1 MTGYVLKCES
11 KELAYIMELNAYIGR
26 AGTGKSTTIIE
37 EIKQKMRDNPLGDPI
52 VLIAPTQN
60 TFQLEQAFVNDA
72 TLNGSLRTEV
82 LHFERLSYRVFQEVG
97 GLMEQPLSKSGTE
110 MMIYDIIQQHQTELK
125 LYRSQVKYYGFSE
138 KLYEQIQD
146 FKKYA
151 VSPEQLETYIAENEL
166 QTRTKHKLQDIALVY
181 KHLEDRINGEYV
193 STEDSLQRFISMMD
207 QSEWLKHAEIYID
220 GFHNFSTL
228 EYQIIQHLVQCAK
241 KVTIVLT
248 TDGDKDLFSLFR
260 KPSESLSHIES
271 IAHELK
277 LELNIRRFDKA
288 QRFENTDLK
297 QLEHNF
303 NALQFEP
310 VASQGDIKV
319 LEASGMREEINEVAR
334 RILRENRELGRRFQ
348 DIAILYRDEAY
359 AYLMESILP
368 QYDIPY
374 NIDVKASMTHHP
386 VMEAIR
392 SLIEVIQTGWNF
404 DPLMRL
410 FKTNVLSKKFKD
422 SNYLIDIL
430 ENFVLERGIYGKRWL
445 DHKYFEIE
453 QFRKMGLKR
462 QPLTDEERET
472 FERVVQLKTDVID
485 KIMLFESHMND
496 ATTAIEFATAFYE
509 AMESFELPSQ
519 LMTERDT
526 LDVNGQHR
534 EAEEIDQIWN
544 GFIQTLDDVAT
555 VFGEQTMSKGR
566 FLELFDIGLEQLEFV
581 MIPQTLDQVSI
592 GTMDLAKVDNKQHV
606 YLVGMNDGVL
616 PQTVTASSLIT
627 DEEKKYFET
636 HASIELSPTADILQ
650 MDEAFVCYIAMTR
663 SRANITFSYALMGTS
678 GDVKEPSPFLNQIQS
693 LFTNLEVQNIQ
704 HLHQAEPLQLMEH
717 PHQTKI
723 ALFESLKAWLDDE
736 IVADTWLDT
745 YQVMRDD
752 KRLNKGLNYL
762 LSALTYDNQTVQ
774 LSETLAKDL
783 YGSTINASVSR
794 FEGYQ
799 ACPFKHFASH
809 GLRLN
814 ERTKY
819 KLENFDLGDI
829 FHRVL
834 KFISEKVNGDFKN
847 LNPKQI
853 HKLTTEALSEI
864 LPEVQFNLLDSTAY
878 YRYLSQ
884 RIGAIVETTLTALKY
899 QGTHSK
905 FTPQR
910 FEASFRRKPRN
921 QKELLAAP
929 LQTTQGVPI
938 NIRGQIDRIDTY
950 QHGDESFVN
959 IIDYKSSR
967 HSGTLDLT
975 KVYYGMQMQ
984 MMTYMDI
991 VLQNKARLGLTDM
1004 TKPGGLLYFHVHE
1017 PRIKLA
1023 WNQLTEENRDSEFIQ
1038 SFKLSGLLNSDA
1050 TVLDAFDTRLEPS
1063 YNSDIVP
1070 LGLKKDGEIK
1080 SNSKVA
1086 DEETIYKLIQHNKQN
1101 FIETASNIMDGHT
1114 EVAPMKYNQ
1123 TLPCDF
1129 CNYKSVCHVDGMVD
1143 SKRYRTVDETIDP
1156 LKAIQDVT
1164 LESEDEA

>member
-1 MTGYVLKCES
+1 
-11 KELAYIMELNAYIGR
+11 MELNAYIGR
-26 AGTGKSTTIIE
+26 AGTGKSKAIIE
-37 EIKQKMRDNPLGDPI
+37 EIKEKMKQDPLGDPI

-60 TFQLEQAFVNDA
+60 TFQLEQAFVNDK

-97 GLMEQPLSKSGTE
+97 GLMEQQLSKAGTE
-110 MMIYDIIQQHQTELK
+110 MMIYDIIQQHQSELR
-125 LYRSQVKYYGFSE
+125 LYQSQVKYYGFSE

-151 VSPEQLETYIAENEL
+151 VSPQQLETYIAENNL

-193 STEDSLQRFISMMD
+193 STEDSLQRFIEMMD
-207 QSEWLKHAEIYID
+207 QSEWLKRAEIYID

-228 EYQIIQHLVQCAK
+228 EYQIIQSLVKYAK

-248 TDGDKDLFSLFR
+248 TDGDRDLFSLFR
-260 KPSESLSHIES
+260 KPSESLTHIEE
-271 IAHELK
+271 IANN
-277 LELNIRRFDKA
+277 LNIQLHSRQFLDV
-288 QRFENTDLK
+288 QRFIHNDLK
-297 QLEHNF
+297 HLEQNF

-310 VASQGDIKV
+310 IPTEGNVEI

-334 RILRENRELGRRFQ
+334 RILRENREQGRRFQ
-348 DIAILYRDEAY
+348 DIAILYRDESY

-374 NIDVKASMTHHP
+374 NIDVKSSMTHHP
-386 VMEAIR
+386 IMEMIR
-392 SLIEVIQTGWNF
+392 SLIEVIQTGWQF

-410 FKTNVLSKKFKD
+410 FKTNILTKKFKD
-422 SNYLIDIL
+422 SQYLIDIL
-430 ENFVLERGIYGKRWL
+430 ENFVLERGIYGKRWI
-445 DHKYFEIE
+445 DDKYFDIE

-472 FERVVQLKTDVID
+472 FERVIQLKNDVM
-485 KIMLFESHMND
+485 KKVMLFEEKINNAS
-496 ATTAIEFATAFYE
+496 TAIAFATAFYE
-509 AMESFELPSQ
+509 AMEAFDLPSQ
-519 LMTERDT
+519 LMTDRDT
-526 LDVNGQHR
+526 LDVNGEHKK
-534 EAEEIDQIWN
+534 AEEIDQIWN
-544 GFIQTLDDVAT
+544 GLIQTLDDLVT
-555 VFGEQTMSKGR
+555 VFDDQSMSKTR
-566 FLELFDIGLEQLEFV
+566 FLELFDIGLEQLEFI

-606 YLVGMNDGVL
+606 YLVGANDDVL

-627 DEEKKYFET
+627 DEEKKYFQEQS
-636 HASIELSPTADILQ
+636 SIELSPTADILQ

-663 SRANITFSYALMGTS
+663 SRAHVTFSYALMGAS
-678 GDVKEPSPFLNQIQS
+678 GDVKEPSPFLHQIQQ
-693 LFTNLEVQNIQ
+693 LYTNLEVQNIHHQ
-704 HLHQAEPLQLMEH
+704 HQAEPLRLMEH

-736 IVADTWLDT
+736 LVAETWLDT
-745 YQVMRDD
+745 YQVMRNDT
-752 KRLNKGLNYL
+752 RLNDGLTYL

-774 LSETLAKDL
+774 LNLSLSKAL

-864 LPEVQFNLLDSTAY
+864 LPEVQFNLLNSTAY

-899 QGTHSK
+899 QGSHTK

-910 FEASFRRKPRN
+910 FEASFRRKPKD
-921 QKELLAAP
+921 QSELLAAP
-929 LQTTQGVPI
+929 LQTKQGIPI

-950 QHGDESFVN
+950 QQGDESFVN
-959 IIDYKSSR
+959 IIDYKSSKY
-967 HSGTLDLT
+967 SGTLDLT

-991 VLQNKARLGLTDM
+991 VLQNKSRLGLTDL

-1023 WNQLTEENRDSEFIQ
+1023 WNQLSEDKRDTEFIN
-1038 SFKLSGLLNSDA
+1038 SFKLSGLLNSD
-1050 TVLDAFDTRLEPS
+1050 TSVLDAFDTRLEPS

-1070 LGLKKDGEIK
+1070 LGLKKDGGIK

-1086 DEETIYKLIQHNKQN
+1086 DEQTIYKLIKHNKQN

-1129 CNYKSVCHVDGMVD
+1129 CNYKSVCHVDGMID
-1143 SKRYRTVDETIDP
+1143 SKRYRTVDESINP
-1156 LKAIQDVT
+1156 LEAIQDVD
-1164 LESEDEA
+1164 LESEGE

>member
-1 MTGYVLKCES
+1 
-11 KELAYIMELNAYIGR
+11 MELNAYIGR
-26 AGTGKSTTIIE
+26 AGTGKSKAIIE
-37 EIKQKMRDNPLGDPI
+37 EIKEKMKQDPLGDPI

-60 TFQLEQAFVNDA
+60 TFQLEQAFVNDK

-97 GLMEQPLSKSGTE
+97 GLMEQQLSKAGTE
-110 MMIYDIIQQHQTELK
+110 MMIYDIIQQHQSELR
-125 LYRSQVKYYGFSE
+125 LYQSQVKYYGFSE

-151 VSPEQLETYIAENEL
+151 VSPQQLETYIAENNL

-193 STEDSLQRFISMMD
+193 STEDSLQRFIEMMD
-207 QSEWLKHAEIYID
+207 QSEWLKRAEIYID

-228 EYQIIQHLVQCAK
+228 EYQIIQSLVKYAK

-248 TDGDKDLFSLFR
+248 TDGDRDLFSLFR
-260 KPSESLSHIES
+260 KPSESLTHIEE
-271 IAHELK
+271 IANN
-277 LELNIRRFDKA
+277 LNIQLHSRQFLDV
-288 QRFENTDLK
+288 QRFIHNDLK
-297 QLEHNF
+297 HLEQNF

-310 VASQGDIKV
+310 IPTEGNVEI

-334 RILRENRELGRRFQ
+334 RILRENREQGRRFQ
-348 DIAILYRDEAY
+348 DIAILYRDESY

-374 NIDVKASMTHHP
+374 NIDVKSSMTHHP
-386 VMEAIR
+386 IMEMIR
-392 SLIEVIQTGWNF
+392 SLIEVIQTGWQF

-410 FKTNVLSKKFKD
+410 FKTNILTKKFKD
-422 SNYLIDIL
+422 SQYLIDIL
-430 ENFVLERGIYGKRWL
+430 ENFVLERGIYGKRWI
-445 DHKYFEIE
+445 DDKYFDIE

-472 FERVVQLKTDVID
+472 FERVIQLKNDVM
-485 KIMLFESHMND
+485 KKVMLFEEKINNAS
-496 ATTAIEFATAFYE
+496 TAIAFATAFYE
-509 AMESFELPSQ
+509 AMEAFDLPSQ
-519 LMTERDT
+519 LMTDRDT
-526 LDVNGQHR
+526 LDVNGEHKK
-534 EAEEIDQIWN
+534 AEEIDQIWN
-544 GFIQTLDDVAT
+544 GLIQTLDDLVTA
-555 VFGEQTMSKGR
+555 FDDQSMSKTR
-566 FLELFDIGLEQLEFV
+566 FLELFDIGLEQLEFI

-606 YLVGMNDGVL
+606 YLVGANDGVL

-627 DEEKKYFET
+627 DEEKKYFQEQS
-636 HASIELSPTADILQ
+636 SIELSPTADILQ

-663 SRANITFSYALMGTS
+663 SRAHVTFSYALMGAS
-678 GDVKEPSPFLNQIQS
+678 GDVKEPSPFLHQIQQ
-693 LFTNLEVQNIQ
+693 LYTNLEVQNIHHQ
-704 HLHQAEPLQLMEH
+704 HQAEPLRLMEH

-736 IVADTWLDT
+736 LVAETWLDT
-745 YQVMRDD
+745 YQVMRNDT
-752 KRLNKGLNYL
+752 RLNDGLTYL

-774 LSETLAKDL
+774 LNLSLSKAL

-864 LPEVQFNLLDSTAY
+864 LPEVQFNLLNSTAY

-899 QGTHSK
+899 QGSHTK

-910 FEASFRRKPRN
+910 FEASFRRKPKD
-921 QKELLAAP
+921 QSELLAAP
-929 LQTTQGVPI
+929 LQTKQGIPI

-950 QHGDESFVN
+950 QQGDESFVN
-959 IIDYKSSR
+959 IIDYKSSKY
-967 HSGTLDLT
+967 SGTLDLT

-991 VLQNKARLGLTDM
+991 VLQNKSRLGLTDM

-1023 WNQLTEENRDSEFIQ
+1023 WNQLSEDKRDTEFIN
-1038 SFKLSGLLNSDA
+1038 SFKLSGLLNSD
-1050 TVLDAFDTRLEPS
+1050 TSVLDAFDTRLEPS

-1070 LGLKKDGEIK
+1070 LGLKKDGGIK

-1086 DEETIYKLIQHNKQN
+1086 DEQTIYKLIKHNKQN

-1129 CNYKSVCHVDGMVD
+1129 CNYKSVCHVDGMID
-1143 SKRYRTVDETIDP
+1143 SKRYRTVDESINP
-1156 LKAIQDVT
+1156 LEAIQDVD
-1164 LESEDEA
+1164 LESEGE

>member
-1 MTGYVLKCES
+1 
-11 KELAYIMELNAYIGR
+11 MELNAYIGR
-26 AGTGKSTTIIE
+26 AGTGKSKAIIE
-37 EIKQKMRDNPLGDPI
+37 EIKEKMKQDPLGDPI

-60 TFQLEQAFVNDA
+60 TFQLEQAFVNDK

-97 GLMEQPLSKSGTE
+97 GLMEQQLSKAGTE
-110 MMIYDIIQQHQTELK
+110 MMIYDIIQQHQSELR
-125 LYRSQVKYYGFSE
+125 LYQSQVKYYGFSE

-151 VSPEQLETYIAENEL
+151 VSPQQLETYIAENNL

-193 STEDSLQRFISMMD
+193 STEDSLQRFIEMMD
-207 QSEWLKHAEIYID
+207 QSEWLKRAEIYID

-228 EYQIIQHLVQCAK
+228 EYQIIQSLVKYAK

-248 TDGDKDLFSLFR
+248 TDGDRDLFSLFR
-260 KPSESLSHIES
+260 KPSESLTHIEE
-271 IAHELK
+271 IANN
-277 LELNIRRFDKA
+277 LNIQLHSRQFLDV
-288 QRFENTDLK
+288 QRFIHNDLK
-297 QLEHNF
+297 HLEQNF

-310 VASQGDIKV
+310 IPTEGNVEI

-334 RILRENRELGRRFQ
+334 RILRENREQGRRFQ
-348 DIAILYRDEAY
+348 DIAILYRDESY

-374 NIDVKASMTHHP
+374 NIDVKSSMTHHP
-386 VMEAIR
+386 IMEMIR
-392 SLIEVIQTGWNF
+392 SLIEVIQTGWQF

-410 FKTNVLSKKFKD
+410 FKTNILTKKFKD
-422 SNYLIDIL
+422 SQYLIDIL
-430 ENFVLERGIYGKRWL
+430 ENFVLERGIYGKRWI
-445 DHKYFEIE
+445 DDKYFDIE

-472 FERVVQLKTDVID
+472 FERVIQLKNDVM
-485 KIMLFESHMND
+485 KKVMLFEEKINNAS
-496 ATTAIEFATAFYE
+496 TAIAFATAFYE
-509 AMESFELPSQ
+509 AMEAFDLPSQ
-519 LMTERDT
+519 LMTDRDT
-526 LDVNGQHR
+526 LDVNGEHKK
-534 EAEEIDQIWN
+534 AEEIDQIWN
-544 GFIQTLDDVAT
+544 GLIQILDDLVT
-555 VFGEQTMSKGR
+555 VFDDQSMSKTR
-566 FLELFDIGLEQLEFV
+566 FLELFDIGLEQLEFI

-606 YLVGMNDGVL
+606 YLVGANDGVL

-627 DEEKKYFET
+627 DEEKKYFQEQS
-636 HASIELSPTADILQ
+636 SIELSPTADILQ

-663 SRANITFSYALMGTS
+663 SRAHVTFSYALMGAS
-678 GDVKEPSPFLNQIQS
+678 GDVKEPSPFLHQIQQ
-693 LFTNLEVQNIQ
+693 LYTNLEVQNIHHQ
-704 HLHQAEPLQLMEH
+704 HQAEPLRLMEH

-736 IVADTWLDT
+736 LVAETWLDT

-752 KRLNKGLNYL
+752 TRLNDGLTYL

-774 LSETLAKDL
+774 LNPSLSKAL

-864 LPEVQFNLLDSTAY
+864 LPEVQFDLLNSTAY

-899 QGTHSK
+899 QGSHTK

-910 FEASFRRKPRN
+910 FEASFRRKPKD
-921 QKELLAAP
+921 QSELLATP
-929 LQTTQGVPI
+929 LQTKQGIPI

-950 QHGDESFVN
+950 QQGDESFVN
-959 IIDYKSSR
+959 IIDYKSSKY
-967 HSGTLDLT
+967 SGTLDLT
-975 KVYYGMQMQ
+975 KVYYGLQMQ

-991 VLQNKARLGLTDM
+991 VLQNKSRLGLTDM

-1023 WNQLTEENRDSEFIQ
+1023 WNQLSEDKRDTEFIN
-1038 SFKLSGLLNSDA
+1038 SFKLSGLLNSA
-1050 TVLDAFDTRLEPS
+1050 TSVLDAFDTRLEPS

-1070 LGLKKDGEIK
+1070 LGLKKDGGIK

-1086 DEETIYKLIQHNKQN
+1086 DEQTIYKLIKHNKQN

-1129 CNYKSVCHVDGMVD
+1129 CNYKSVCHVDGMID
-1143 SKRYRTVDETIDP
+1143 SKRYRTVDESINP
-1156 LKAIQDVT
+1156 LEAIQDVD
-1164 LESEDEA
+1164 LESEGE

>member
-1 MTGYVLKCES
+1 
-11 KELAYIMELNAYIGR
+11 MELNAYIGR
-26 AGTGKSTTIIE
+26 AGTGKSKAIIE
-37 EIKQKMRDNPLGDPI
+37 EIKEKMKQDPLGDPI

-60 TFQLEQAFVNDA
+60 TFQLEQAFVNDK

-97 GLMEQPLSKSGTE
+97 GLMEQQLSKAGTE
-110 MMIYDIIQQHQTELK
+110 MMIYDIIQQHQSELR
-125 LYRSQVKYYGFSE
+125 LYQSQVKYYGFSE

-151 VSPEQLETYIAENEL
+151 VSPQQLETYIAENNL

-193 STEDSLQRFISMMD
+193 STEDSLQRFIEMMD
-207 QSEWLKHAEIYID
+207 QSEWLKRAEIYID

-228 EYQIIQHLVQCAK
+228 EYQIIQSLVKYAK

-248 TDGDKDLFSLFR
+248 TDGDRDLFSLFR
-260 KPSESLSHIES
+260 KPSESLTHIEE
-271 IAHELK
+271 IANN
-277 LELNIRRFDKA
+277 LNIQLHSRQFLDV
-288 QRFENTDLK
+288 QRFIHNDLK
-297 QLEHNF
+297 HLEQNF

-310 VASQGDIKV
+310 IPTEGNVEI

-334 RILRENRELGRRFQ
+334 RILRENREQGRRFQ
-348 DIAILYRDEAY
+348 DIAILYRDESY

-374 NIDVKASMTHHP
+374 NIDVKSSMTHHP
-386 VMEAIR
+386 IMEMIR
-392 SLIEVIQTGWNF
+392 SLIEVIQTGWQF

-410 FKTNVLSKKFKD
+410 FKTNILTKKFKD
-422 SNYLIDIL
+422 SQYLIDIL
-430 ENFVLERGIYGKRWL
+430 ENFVLERGIYGKRWI
-445 DHKYFEIE
+445 DDKYFDIE

-472 FERVVQLKTDVID
+472 FERVIQLKNDVM
-485 KIMLFESHMND
+485 KKVMLFEEKINNAS
-496 ATTAIEFATAFYE
+496 TAIAFATAFYE
-509 AMESFELPSQ
+509 AMEAFDLPSQ
-519 LMTERDT
+519 LMTDRDT
-526 LDVNGQHR
+526 LDVNGEHKK
-534 EAEEIDQIWN
+534 AEEIDQIWN
-544 GFIQTLDDVAT
+544 GLIQTLDDLVT
-555 VFGEQTMSKGR
+555 VFDDQSMSKTR
-566 FLELFDIGLEQLEFV
+566 FLELFDIGLEQLEFI

-606 YLVGMNDGVL
+606 YLVGANDGVL

-627 DEEKKYFET
+627 DEEKKYFQEQS
-636 HASIELSPTADILQ
+636 SIELSPTADILQ

-663 SRANITFSYALMGTS
+663 SRAHVTFSYALMGAS
-678 GDVKEPSPFLNQIQS
+678 GDVKEPSPFLQQIQQ
-693 LFTNLEVQNIQ
+693 LYTNLEVQNIHHQ
-704 HLHQAEPLQLMEH
+704 HQAEPLRLMEH

-736 IVADTWLDT
+736 LVAETWLDT

-752 KRLNKGLNYL
+752 TRLNDGLTYL

-774 LSETLAKDL
+774 LNPSLSKAL

-864 LPEVQFNLLDSTAY
+864 LPEVQFNLLNSTAY

-899 QGTHSK
+899 QGSHTK

-910 FEASFRRKPRN
+910 FEASFRRKPKD
-921 QKELLAAP
+921 QSELLAAP
-929 LQTTQGVPI
+929 LQTKQGIPI

-950 QHGDESFVN
+950 QQGDESFVN
-959 IIDYKSSR
+959 IIDYKSSKY
-967 HSGTLDLT
+967 SGTLDLT
-975 KVYYGMQMQ
+975 KVYYGLQMQ

-991 VLQNKARLGLTDM
+991 VLQNKSRLGLTDM

-1023 WNQLTEENRDSEFIQ
+1023 WNQLSEDKRDTEFIN
-1038 SFKLSGLLNSDA
+1038 SFKLSGLLNSD
-1050 TVLDAFDTRLEPS
+1050 TSVLDAFDTRLEPS

-1070 LGLKKDGEIK
+1070 LGLKKDGGIK

-1086 DEETIYKLIQHNKQN
+1086 DEQTIYKLIKHNKQN

-1129 CNYKSVCHVDGMVD
+1129 CNYKSVCHVDGMID
-1143 SKRYRTVDETIDP
+1143 SKRYRTVDESINP
-1156 LKAIQDVT
+1156 LEAIQDVD
-1164 LESEDEA
+1164 LESEGE

>member
-1 MTGYVLKCES
+1 
-11 KELAYIMELNAYIGR
+11 MELNAYIGR
-26 AGTGKSTTIIE
+26 AGTGKSKAIIE
-37 EIKQKMRDNPLGDPI
+37 EIKEKMKQDPLGDPI

-60 TFQLEQAFVNDA
+60 TFQLEQAFVNDK

-97 GLMEQPLSKSGTE
+97 GLMEQQLSKAGTE
-110 MMIYDIIQQHQTELK
+110 MMIYDIIQQHQSELR
-125 LYRSQVKYYGFSE
+125 LYQSQVKYYGFSE

-151 VSPEQLETYIAENEL
+151 VSPQQLETYIAENNL

-193 STEDSLQRFISMMD
+193 STEDSLQRFIEMMD
-207 QSEWLKHAEIYID
+207 QSEWLKRAEIYID

-228 EYQIIQHLVQCAK
+228 EYQIIQSLVKYAK

-248 TDGDKDLFSLFR
+248 TDGDRDLFSLFR
-260 KPSESLSHIES
+260 KPSESLTHIEE
-271 IAHELK
+271 IANN
-277 LELNIRRFDKA
+277 LNIQLHSRQFLDV
-288 QRFENTDLK
+288 QRFIHNDLK
-297 QLEHNF
+297 HLEQNF

-310 VASQGDIKV
+310 IPTEGNVEI

-334 RILRENRELGRRFQ
+334 RILRENREQGRRFQ
-348 DIAILYRDEAY
+348 DIAILYRDESY

-374 NIDVKASMTHHP
+374 NIDVKSSMTHHP
-386 VMEAIR
+386 IMEMIR
-392 SLIEVIQTGWNF
+392 SLIEVIQTGWQF

-410 FKTNVLSKKFKD
+410 FKTNILTKKFKD
-422 SNYLIDIL
+422 SQYLIDIL
-430 ENFVLERGIYGKRWL
+430 ENFVLERGIYGKRWI
-445 DHKYFEIE
+445 DDKYFDIE

-472 FERVVQLKTDVID
+472 FERVILLKNDVM
-485 KIMLFESHMND
+485 KKVMLFEEKINNAS
-496 ATTAIEFATAFYE
+496 TAIAFATAFYE
-509 AMESFELPSQ
+509 AMEAFDLPSQ
-519 LMTERDT
+519 LMTDRDT
-526 LDVNGQHR
+526 LDVNGEHKK
-534 EAEEIDQIWN
+534 AEEIDQIWN
-544 GFIQTLDDVAT
+544 GLIQILDDLVT
-555 VFGEQTMSKGR
+555 VFDDQSMSKTR
-566 FLELFDIGLEQLEFV
+566 FLELFDIGLEQLEFI

-606 YLVGMNDGVL
+606 YLVGANDGVL

-627 DEEKKYFET
+627 DEEKKYFQEQS
-636 HASIELSPTADILQ
+636 SIELSPTADILQ

-663 SRANITFSYALMGTS
+663 SRAHVTFSYALMGAS
-678 GDVKEPSPFLNQIQS
+678 GDVKEPSPFLHQIQQ
-693 LFTNLEVQNIQ
+693 LYTNLEVQNIHHQ
-704 HLHQAEPLQLMEH
+704 HQAEPLRLMEH

-736 IVADTWLDT
+736 LVAETWLDT

-752 KRLNKGLNYL
+752 TRLNDGLTYL

-774 LSETLAKDL
+774 LNPSLSKAL

-864 LPEVQFNLLDSTAY
+864 LPEVQFNLLNSTAY

-899 QGTHSK
+899 QGSHTK

-910 FEASFRRKPRN
+910 FEASFRRKPKD
-921 QKELLAAP
+921 QSELLAAP
-929 LQTTQGVPI
+929 LQTKQGIPI

-950 QHGDESFVN
+950 QQGDESFVN
-959 IIDYKSSR
+959 IIDYKSSKY
-967 HSGTLDLT
+967 SGTLDLT
-975 KVYYGMQMQ
+975 KVYYGLQMQ

-991 VLQNKARLGLTDM
+991 VLQNKSRLGLTDM

-1023 WNQLTEENRDSEFIQ
+1023 WNQLSEDKRDTEFIN
-1038 SFKLSGLLNSDA
+1038 SFKLSGLLNSA
-1050 TVLDAFDTRLEPS
+1050 TSVLDAFDTRLEPS

-1070 LGLKKDGEIK
+1070 LGLKKDGGIK

-1086 DEETIYKLIQHNKQN
+1086 DEQTIYKLIKHNKQN

-1129 CNYKSVCHVDGMVD
+1129 CNYKSVCHVDGMID
-1143 SKRYRTVDETIDP
+1143 SKRYRTVDESINP
-1156 LKAIQDVT
+1156 LEAIQDVD
-1164 LESEDEA
+1164 LESEGE

>member
-1 MTGYVLKCES
+1 
-11 KELAYIMELNAYIGR
+11 MELNAYIGR
-26 AGTGKSTTIIE
+26 AGTGKSKAIIE
-37 EIKQKMRDNPLGDPI
+37 EIKEKMKQDPLGDPI

-60 TFQLEQAFVNDA
+60 TFQLEQAFVNDKI
-72 TLNGSLRTEV
+72 LNGSLRTEV

-97 GLMEQPLSKSGTE
+97 GLMEQQLSKAGTE
-110 MMIYDIIQQHQTELK
+110 MMIYDIIQQHQSELR
-125 LYRSQVKYYGFSE
+125 LYQSQVKYYGFSE

-151 VSPEQLETYIAENEL
+151 VSPQQLETYIAENNL

-193 STEDSLQRFISMMD
+193 STEDSLQRFIEMMD
-207 QSEWLKHAEIYID
+207 QSEWLKRAEIYID

-228 EYQIIQHLVQCAK
+228 EYQIIQSLVKYAK

-248 TDGDKDLFSLFR
+248 TDGDRDLFSLFR
-260 KPSESLSHIES
+260 KPSESLTHIEE
-271 IAHELK
+271 IANN
-277 LELNIRRFDKA
+277 LNIQLHSRQFLDV
-288 QRFENTDLK
+288 QRFIHNDLK
-297 QLEHNF
+297 HLEQNF

-310 VASQGDIKV
+310 IPTEGNVEI

-334 RILRENRELGRRFQ
+334 RILRENREQGRRFQ
-348 DIAILYRDEAY
+348 DIAILYRDESY

-374 NIDVKASMTHHP
+374 NIDVKSSMTHHP
-386 VMEAIR
+386 IMEMIR
-392 SLIEVIQTGWNF
+392 SLIEVIQTGWQF

-410 FKTNVLSKKFKD
+410 FKTNILTKKFKD
-422 SNYLIDIL
+422 SQYLIDIL
-430 ENFVLERGIYGKRWL
+430 ENFVLERGIYGKRWI
-445 DHKYFEIE
+445 DDKYFDIE

-472 FERVVQLKTDVID
+472 FERVIQLKNDVM
-485 KIMLFESHMND
+485 KKVMLFEEKINNAS
-496 ATTAIEFATAFYE
+496 TAIAFATAFYE
-509 AMESFELPSQ
+509 AMEAFDLPSQ
-519 LMTERDT
+519 LMTDRDT
-526 LDVNGQHR
+526 LDVNGEHKK
-534 EAEEIDQIWN
+534 AEEIDQIWN
-544 GFIQTLDDVAT
+544 GLIQILDDLVT
-555 VFGEQTMSKGR
+555 VFDDQSMSKTR
-566 FLELFDIGLEQLEFV
+566 FLELFDIGLEQLEFI

-606 YLVGMNDGVL
+606 YLVGANDGVL

-627 DEEKKYFET
+627 DEEKKYFQEQS
-636 HASIELSPTADILQ
+636 SIELSPTADILQ

-663 SRANITFSYALMGTS
+663 SRAHVTFSYALMGAS
-678 GDVKEPSPFLNQIQS
+678 GDVKEPSPFLHQIQQ
-693 LFTNLEVQNIQ
+693 LYTNLEVQNIHHQ
-704 HLHQAEPLQLMEH
+704 HQAEPLRLMEH

-736 IVADTWLDT
+736 LVAETWLDT
-745 YQVMRDD
+745 YQVMRNDT
-752 KRLNKGLNYL
+752 RLNDGLTYL

-774 LSETLAKDL
+774 LNPSLSKAL

-864 LPEVQFNLLDSTAY
+864 LPEVQFNLLNSTAY

-899 QGTHSK
+899 QGSHTK

-910 FEASFRRKPRN
+910 FEASFRRKPKD
-921 QKELLAAP
+921 QSELLATP
-929 LQTTQGVPI
+929 LQTKQGIPI

-950 QHGDESFVN
+950 QQGDESFVN
-959 IIDYKSSR
+959 IIDYKSSKY
-967 HSGTLDLT
+967 SGTLDLT
-975 KVYYGMQMQ
+975 KVYYGLQMQ

-991 VLQNKARLGLTDM
+991 VLQNKSRLGLTDM

-1023 WNQLTEENRDSEFIQ
+1023 WNQLSEDKRDTEFIN
-1038 SFKLSGLLNSDA
+1038 SFKLSGLLNSA
-1050 TVLDAFDTRLEPS
+1050 TSVLDAFDTRLEPS

-1070 LGLKKDGEIK
+1070 LGLKKDGGIK

-1086 DEETIYKLIQHNKQN
+1086 DEQTIYKLIKHNKQN

-1129 CNYKSVCHVDGMVD
+1129 CNYKSVCHVDGMID
-1143 SKRYRTVDETIDP
+1143 SKRYRTVDESINP
-1156 LKAIQDVT
+1156 LEAIQDVD
-1164 LESEDEA
+1164 LESEGE

>member
-1 MTGYVLKCES
+1 
-11 KELAYIMELNAYIGR
+11 MELNAYIGR
-26 AGTGKSTTIIE
+26 AGTGKSKAIIE
-37 EIKQKMRDNPLGDPI
+37 EIKEKMKQDPLGDPI

-60 TFQLEQAFVNDA
+60 TFQLEQAFVNDK

-97 GLMEQPLSKSGTE
+97 GLMEQQLSKAGTE
-110 MMIYDIIQQHQTELK
+110 MMIYDIIQQHQSELR
-125 LYRSQVKYYGFSE
+125 LYQSQVKYYGFSE

-151 VSPEQLETYIAENEL
+151 VSPQQLETYIAENNL

-193 STEDSLQRFISMMD
+193 STEDSLQRFIEMMD
-207 QSEWLKHAEIYID
+207 QSEWLKRAEIYID

-228 EYQIIQHLVQCAK
+228 EYQIIQSLVKYAK

-248 TDGDKDLFSLFR
+248 TDGDRDLFSLFR
-260 KPSESLSHIES
+260 KPSESLTHIEE
-271 IAHELK
+271 IANN
-277 LELNIRRFDKA
+277 LNIQLHSRQFLDV
-288 QRFENTDLK
+288 QRFIHNDLK
-297 QLEHNF
+297 HLEQNF

-310 VASQGDIKV
+310 IPTEGNVEI

-334 RILRENRELGRRFQ
+334 RILRENREQGRRFQ
-348 DIAILYRDEAY
+348 DIAILYRDESY

-374 NIDVKASMTHHP
+374 NIDVKSSMTHHP
-386 VMEAIR
+386 IMEMIR
-392 SLIEVIQTGWNF
+392 SLIEVIQTGWQF

-410 FKTNVLSKKFKD
+410 FKTNILTKKFKD
-422 SNYLIDIL
+422 SQYLIDIL
-430 ENFVLERGIYGKRWL
+430 ENFVLERGIYGKRWI
-445 DHKYFEIE
+445 DDKYFDIE

-472 FERVVQLKTDVID
+472 FERVIQLKNDVM
-485 KIMLFESHMND
+485 KKVMLFEDKINNAS
-496 ATTAIEFATAFYE
+496 TAIAFATAFYE
-509 AMESFELPSQ
+509 AMEAFDLPSQ
-519 LMTERDT
+519 LMTDRDT
-526 LDVNGQHR
+526 LDVNGEHKK
-534 EAEEIDQIWN
+534 AEEIDQIWN
-544 GFIQTLDDVAT
+544 GLIQTLDDLVT
-555 VFGEQTMSKGR
+555 VFDDQSMSKTR
-566 FLELFDIGLEQLEFV
+566 FLELFDIGLEQLEFI

-606 YLVGMNDGVL
+606 YLVGANDGVL

-627 DEEKKYFET
+627 DEEKKYFQEQS
-636 HASIELSPTADILQ
+636 SIELSPTADILQ

-663 SRANITFSYALMGTS
+663 SRAHVTFSYALMGAS
-678 GDVKEPSPFLNQIQS
+678 GDVKEPSPFLHQIQQ
-693 LFTNLEVQNIQ
+693 LYTNLEVQNIHHQ
-704 HLHQAEPLQLMEH
+704 HQAEPLRLMEH

-736 IVADTWLDT
+736 LVAETWLDT
-745 YQVMRDD
+745 YQVMRNDT
-752 KRLNKGLNYL
+752 RLNDGLTYL

-774 LSETLAKDL
+774 LNLSLSKAL

-864 LPEVQFNLLDSTAY
+864 LPEVQFNLLNSTAY

-899 QGTHSK
+899 QGSHTK

-910 FEASFRRKPRN
+910 FEASFRRKPKD
-921 QKELLAAP
+921 QSELLAAP
-929 LQTTQGVPI
+929 LQTKQGIPI

-950 QHGDESFVN
+950 QQGDESFVN
-959 IIDYKSSR
+959 IIDYKSSKY
-967 HSGTLDLT
+967 SGTLDLT

-991 VLQNKARLGLTDM
+991 VLQNKSRLGLTDM

-1023 WNQLTEENRDSEFIQ
+1023 WNQLSEDKRDTEFIN
-1038 SFKLSGLLNSDA
+1038 SFKLSGLLNSD
-1050 TVLDAFDTRLEPS
+1050 TSVLDAFDTRLEPS

-1070 LGLKKDGEIK
+1070 LGLKKDGGIK

-1086 DEETIYKLIQHNKQN
+1086 DEQTIYKLIKHNKQN

-1129 CNYKSVCHVDGMVD
+1129 CNYKSVCHVDGMID
-1143 SKRYRTVDETIDP
+1143 SKRYRTVDESINP
-1156 LKAIQDVT
+1156 LEAIQDVD
-1164 LESEDEA
+1164 LESEGE

>member
-1 MTGYVLKCES
+1 
-11 KELAYIMELNAYIGR
+11 MELNAYIGR
-26 AGTGKSTTIIE
+26 AGTGKSKAIIE
-37 EIKQKMRDNPLGDPI
+37 EIKEKMKQDPLGDPI

-60 TFQLEQAFVNDA
+60 TFQLEQAFVNDK

-97 GLMEQPLSKSGTE
+97 GLMEQQLSKAGTE
-110 MMIYDIIQQHQTELK
+110 MMIYDIIQQHQSELR
-125 LYRSQVKYYGFSE
+125 LYQSQVKYYGFSE

-151 VSPEQLETYIAENEL
+151 VSPQQLETYIAENNL

-193 STEDSLQRFISMMD
+193 STEDSLQRFIEMMD
-207 QSEWLKHAEIYID
+207 QSEWLKRAEIYID

-228 EYQIIQHLVQCAK
+228 EYQIIQSLVKYAK

-248 TDGDKDLFSLFR
+248 TDGDRDLFSLFR
-260 KPSESLSHIES
+260 KPSESLTHIEE
-271 IAHELK
+271 IANN
-277 LELNIRRFDKA
+277 LNIQLHSRQFLDV
-288 QRFENTDLK
+288 QRFIHNDLK
-297 QLEHNF
+297 HLEQNF

-310 VASQGDIKV
+310 IPTEGNVEI

-334 RILRENRELGRRFQ
+334 RILRENREQGRRFQ
-348 DIAILYRDEAY
+348 DIAILYRDESY

-374 NIDVKASMTHHP
+374 NIDVKSSMTHHP
-386 VMEAIR
+386 IMEMIR
-392 SLIEVIQTGWNF
+392 SLIEVIQTGWQF

-410 FKTNVLSKKFKD
+410 FKTNILTKKFKD
-422 SNYLIDIL
+422 SQYLIDIL
-430 ENFVLERGIYGKRWL
+430 ENFVLERGIYGKRWI
-445 DHKYFEIE
+445 DDKYFDIE

-472 FERVVQLKTDVID
+472 FERVIQLKNDVM
-485 KIMLFESHMND
+485 KKVMLFEEKINNAS
-496 ATTAIEFATAFYE
+496 TAIAFATAFYE
-509 AMESFELPSQ
+509 AMEAFDLPSQ
-519 LMTERDT
+519 LMTDRDT
-526 LDVNGQHR
+526 LDVNGEHKK
-534 EAEEIDQIWN
+534 AEEIDQIWN
-544 GFIQTLDDVAT
+544 GLIQILDDLVT
-555 VFGEQTMSKGR
+555 VFDDQSMSKTR
-566 FLELFDIGLEQLEFV
+566 FLELFDIGLEQLEFI

-606 YLVGMNDGVL
+606 YLVGANDGVL

-627 DEEKKYFET
+627 DEEKKYFQEQS
-636 HASIELSPTADILQ
+636 SIELSPTADILQ

-663 SRANITFSYALMGTS
+663 SRAHVTFSYALMGAS
-678 GDVKEPSPFLNQIQS
+678 GDVKEPSPFLHQIQQ
-693 LFTNLEVQNIQ
+693 LYTNLEVQNIHHQ
-704 HLHQAEPLQLMEH
+704 HQAEPLRLMEH

-723 ALFESLKAWLDDE
+723 ALFEFLKAWLDDE
-736 IVADTWLDT
+736 LVAETWLDT

-752 KRLNKGLNYL
+752 TRLNDGLTYL

-774 LSETLAKDL
+774 LNPSLSKAL

-864 LPEVQFNLLDSTAY
+864 LPEVQFNLLNSTAY

-899 QGTHSK
+899 QGSHTK

-910 FEASFRRKPRN
+910 FEASFRRKPKD
-921 QKELLAAP
+921 QSELLAAP
-929 LQTTQGVPI
+929 LQTKQGIPI

-950 QHGDESFVN
+950 QQGDESFVN
-959 IIDYKSSR
+959 IIDYKSSKY
-967 HSGTLDLT
+967 SGTLDLT
-975 KVYYGMQMQ
+975 KVYYGLQMQ

-991 VLQNKARLGLTDM
+991 VLQNKSRLGLTDM

-1023 WNQLTEENRDSEFIQ
+1023 WNQLSEDKRDTEFIN
-1038 SFKLSGLLNSDA
+1038 SFKLSGLLNSA
-1050 TVLDAFDTRLEPS
+1050 TSVLDAFDTRLEPS

-1070 LGLKKDGEIK
+1070 LGLKKDGGIK

-1086 DEETIYKLIQHNKQN
+1086 DEQTIYKLIKHNKQN

-1129 CNYKSVCHVDGMVD
+1129 CNYKSVCHVDGMID
-1143 SKRYRTVDETIDP
+1143 SKRYRTVDESINP
-1156 LKAIQDVT
+1156 LEAIQDVD
-1164 LESEDEA
+1164 LESEGE

>member
-1 MTGYVLKCES
+1 
-11 KELAYIMELNAYIGR
+11 MELNAYIGR
-26 AGTGKSTTIIE
+26 AGTGKSKAIIE
-37 EIKQKMRDNPLGDPI
+37 EIKEKMKQDPLGDPI

-60 TFQLEQAFVNDA
+60 TFQLEQAFVNDK

-97 GLMEQPLSKSGTE
+97 GLMEQQLSKAGTE
-110 MMIYDIIQQHQTELK
+110 MMIYDIIQQHQSELR
-125 LYRSQVKYYGFSE
+125 LYQSQVKYYGFSE

-151 VSPEQLETYIAENEL
+151 VSPQQLETYIAENNL

-193 STEDSLQRFISMMD
+193 STEDSLQRFIEMMD
-207 QSEWLKHAEIYID
+207 QSEWLKRAEIYID

-228 EYQIIQHLVQCAK
+228 EYQIIQSLVKYAK

-248 TDGDKDLFSLFR
+248 TDGDRDLFSLFR
-260 KPSESLSHIES
+260 KPSESLTHIEE
-271 IAHELK
+271 IANN
-277 LELNIRRFDKA
+277 LNIQLHSRQFLDV
-288 QRFENTDLK
+288 QRFIHNDLK
-297 QLEHNF
+297 HLEQNF

-310 VASQGDIKV
+310 IPTEGNVEI

-334 RILRENRELGRRFQ
+334 RILRENREQGRRFQ
-348 DIAILYRDEAY
+348 DIAILYRDESY

-374 NIDVKASMTHHP
+374 NIDVKSSMTHHP
-386 VMEAIR
+386 IMEMIR
-392 SLIEVIQTGWNF
+392 SLIEVIQTGWQF

-410 FKTNVLSKKFKD
+410 FKTNILTKKFKD
-422 SNYLIDIL
+422 SQYLIDIL
-430 ENFVLERGIYGKRWL
+430 ENFVLERGIYGKRWI
-445 DHKYFEIE
+445 DDKYFDIE

-472 FERVVQLKTDVID
+472 FERVIQLKNDVM
-485 KIMLFESHMND
+485 KKVMLFEEKINNAS
-496 ATTAIEFATAFYE
+496 TAIAFATAFYE
-509 AMESFELPSQ
+509 AMEAFDLPSQ
-519 LMTERDT
+519 LMTDRDT
-526 LDVNGQHR
+526 LDVNGEHKK
-534 EAEEIDQIWN
+534 AEEIDQIWN
-544 GFIQTLDDVAT
+544 GLIQILDDLVT
-555 VFGEQTMSKGR
+555 VFDDQSMSKTR
-566 FLELFDIGLEQLEFV
+566 FLELFDIGLEQLEFI

-606 YLVGMNDGVL
+606 YLVGANDGVL

-627 DEEKKYFET
+627 DEEKKYFQEQS
-636 HASIELSPTADILQ
+636 SIELSPTADILQ

-663 SRANITFSYALMGTS
+663 SRAHVTFSYALMGAS
-678 GDVKEPSPFLNQIQS
+678 GDVKEPSPFLHQIQQ
-693 LFTNLEVQNIQ
+693 LYTNLEVQNIHHQ
-704 HLHQAEPLQLMEH
+704 HQAEPLRLMEH

-736 IVADTWLDT
+736 LVAETWLDT

-752 KRLNKGLNYL
+752 TRLNDGLTYL

-774 LSETLAKDL
+774 LNPSLSKAL

-819 KLENFDLGDI
+819 KPENFDLGDI

-864 LPEVQFNLLDSTAY
+864 LPEVQFNLLNSTAY

-899 QGTHSK
+899 QGSHTK

-910 FEASFRRKPRN
+910 FEASFRRKPKD
-921 QKELLAAP
+921 QSELLATP
-929 LQTTQGVPI
+929 LQTKQGIPI

-950 QHGDESFVN
+950 QQGDESFVN
-959 IIDYKSSR
+959 IIDYKSSKY
-967 HSGTLDLT
+967 SGTLDLT
-975 KVYYGMQMQ
+975 KVYYGLQMQ

-991 VLQNKARLGLTDM
+991 VLQNKSRLGLTDM

-1023 WNQLTEENRDSEFIQ
+1023 WNQLSEDKRDTEFIN
-1038 SFKLSGLLNSDA
+1038 SFKLSGLLNSA
-1050 TVLDAFDTRLEPS
+1050 TSVLDAFDTRLEPS

-1070 LGLKKDGEIK
+1070 LGLKKDGGIK

-1086 DEETIYKLIQHNKQN
+1086 DEQTIYKLIKHNKQN

-1129 CNYKSVCHVDGMVD
+1129 CNYKSVCHVDGMID
-1143 SKRYRTVDETIDP
+1143 SKRYRTVDESINP
-1156 LKAIQDVT
+1156 LEAIQDVD
-1164 LESEDEA
+1164 LESEGE

>member
-1 MTGYVLKCES
+1 
-11 KELAYIMELNAYIGR
+11 MELNAYIGR
-26 AGTGKSTTIIE
+26 AGTGKSKAIIE
-37 EIKQKMRDNPLGDPI
+37 EIKEKMKQDPLGDPI

-60 TFQLEQAFVNDA
+60 TFQLEQAFVNDK

-97 GLMEQPLSKSGTE
+97 GLMEQQLSKAGTE
-110 MMIYDIIQQHQTELK
+110 MMIYDIIQQHQSELR
-125 LYRSQVKYYGFSE
+125 LYQSQVKYYGFSE

-151 VSPEQLETYIAENEL
+151 VSPQQLETYIAENNL

-193 STEDSLQRFISMMD
+193 STEDSLQRFIEMMD
-207 QSEWLKHAEIYID
+207 QSEWLKRAEIYID

-228 EYQIIQHLVQCAK
+228 EYQIIQSLVKYAK

-248 TDGDKDLFSLFR
+248 TDGDRDLFSLFR
-260 KPSESLSHIES
+260 KPSESLTHIEE
-271 IAHELK
+271 IANN
-277 LELNIRRFDKA
+277 LNIQLHSRQFLDV
-288 QRFENTDLK
+288 QRFIHNDLK
-297 QLEHNF
+297 HLEQNF

-310 VASQGDIKV
+310 IPTEGNVEI

-334 RILRENRELGRRFQ
+334 RILRENREQGRRFQ
-348 DIAILYRDEAY
+348 DIAILYRDESY

-374 NIDVKASMTHHP
+374 NIDVKSSMTHHP
-386 VMEAIR
+386 IMEMIR
-392 SLIEVIQTGWNF
+392 SLIEVIQTGWQF

-410 FKTNVLSKKFKD
+410 FKTNILTKKFKD
-422 SNYLIDIL
+422 SQYLIDIL
-430 ENFVLERGIYGKRWL
+430 ENFVLERGIYGKRWI
-445 DHKYFEIE
+445 DDKYFDIE
-453 QFRKMGLKR
+453 QFRKMGVKR

-472 FERVVQLKTDVID
+472 FERVIQLKNDVM
-485 KIMLFESHMND
+485 KKVMLFEEKINNAS
-496 ATTAIEFATAFYE
+496 TAIAFATAFYE
-509 AMESFELPSQ
+509 AMEAFDLPSQ
-519 LMTERDT
+519 LMTDRDT
-526 LDVNGQHR
+526 LDVNGEHKK
-534 EAEEIDQIWN
+534 AEEIDQIWN
-544 GFIQTLDDVAT
+544 GLIQILDDLVT
-555 VFGEQTMSKGR
+555 VFDDQSMSKTR
-566 FLELFDIGLEQLEFV
+566 FLELFDIGLEQLEFI

-606 YLVGMNDGVL
+606 YLVGANDGVL

-627 DEEKKYFET
+627 DEEKKYFQEQS
-636 HASIELSPTADILQ
+636 SIELSPTADILQ

-663 SRANITFSYALMGTS
+663 SRAHVTFSYALMGAS
-678 GDVKEPSPFLNQIQS
+678 GDVKEPSPFLHQIQQ
-693 LFTNLEVQNIQ
+693 LYTNLEVQNIHHQ
-704 HLHQAEPLQLMEH
+704 HQAEPLRLMEH

-736 IVADTWLDT
+736 LVAETWLDT

-752 KRLNKGLNYL
+752 TRLNDGLTYL

-774 LSETLAKDL
+774 LNPSLSKAL

-864 LPEVQFNLLDSTAY
+864 LPEVQFNLLNSTAY

-899 QGTHSK
+899 QGSHTK

-910 FEASFRRKPRN
+910 FEASFRRKPKD
-921 QKELLAAP
+921 QSELLATP
-929 LQTTQGVPI
+929 LQTKQGIPI

-950 QHGDESFVN
+950 QQGDESFVN
-959 IIDYKSSR
+959 IIDYKSSKY
-967 HSGTLDLT
+967 SGTLDLT
-975 KVYYGMQMQ
+975 KVYYGLQMQ

-991 VLQNKARLGLTDM
+991 VLQNKSRLGLTDM

-1023 WNQLTEENRDSEFIQ
+1023 WNQLSEDKRDTEFIN
-1038 SFKLSGLLNSDA
+1038 SFKLSGLLNSA
-1050 TVLDAFDTRLEPS
+1050 TSVLDAFDTRLEPS

-1070 LGLKKDGEIK
+1070 LGLKKDGGIK

-1086 DEETIYKLIQHNKQN
+1086 DEQTIYKLIKHNKQN

-1129 CNYKSVCHVDGMVD
+1129 CNYKSVCHVDGMID
-1143 SKRYRTVDETIDP
+1143 SKRYRTVDESINP
-1156 LKAIQDVT
+1156 LEAIQDVD
-1164 LESEDEA
+1164 LESEGE

>member
-1 MTGYVLKCES
+1 
-11 KELAYIMELNAYIGR
+11 MELNAYICR
-26 AGTGKSTTIIE
+26 AGTGKSKAIIE
-37 EIKQKMRDNPLGDPI
+37 EIKEKMKQDPLGDPI

-60 TFQLEQAFVNDA
+60 TFQLEQAFVNDK

-97 GLMEQPLSKSGTE
+97 GLMEQQLSKAGTE
-110 MMIYDIIQQHQTELK
+110 MMIYDIIQQHQSELR
-125 LYRSQVKYYGFSE
+125 LYQSQVKYYGFSE

-151 VSPEQLETYIAENEL
+151 VSPQQLETYIAENNL

-193 STEDSLQRFISMMD
+193 STEDSLQRFIEMMD
-207 QSEWLKHAEIYID
+207 QSEWLKRAEIYID

-228 EYQIIQHLVQCAK
+228 EYQIIQSLVKYAK

-248 TDGDKDLFSLFR
+248 TDGDRDLFSLFR
-260 KPSESLSHIES
+260 KPSESLTHIEE
-271 IAHELK
+271 IANN
-277 LELNIRRFDKA
+277 LNIQLHSRQFLDV
-288 QRFENTDLK
+288 QRFIHNDLK
-297 QLEHNF
+297 HLEQNF

-310 VASQGDIKV
+310 IPTEGNVEI

-334 RILRENRELGRRFQ
+334 RILRENREQGRRFQ
-348 DIAILYRDEAY
+348 DIAILYRDESY

-374 NIDVKASMTHHP
+374 NIDVKSSMTHHP
-386 VMEAIR
+386 IMEMIR
-392 SLIEVIQTGWNF
+392 SLIEVIQTGWQF

-410 FKTNVLSKKFKD
+410 FKTNILTKKFKD
-422 SNYLIDIL
+422 SQYLIDIL
-430 ENFVLERGIYGKRWL
+430 ENFVLERGIYGKRWI
-445 DHKYFEIE
+445 DDKYFDIE

-472 FERVVQLKTDVID
+472 FERVIQLKNDVM
-485 KIMLFESHMND
+485 KKVMLFEEKINNAS
-496 ATTAIEFATAFYE
+496 TAIAFATAFYE
-509 AMESFELPSQ
+509 AMEAFDLPSQ
-519 LMTERDT
+519 LMTDRDT
-526 LDVNGQHR
+526 LDVNGEHKK
-534 EAEEIDQIWN
+534 AEEIDQIWN
-544 GFIQTLDDVAT
+544 GLIQTLDDLVT
-555 VFGEQTMSKGR
+555 VFDDQSMSKTR
-566 FLELFDIGLEQLEFV
+566 FLELFDIGLEQLEFI

-606 YLVGMNDGVL
+606 YLVGANDGVL

-627 DEEKKYFET
+627 DEEKKYFQEQS
-636 HASIELSPTADILQ
+636 SIELSPTADILQ

-663 SRANITFSYALMGTS
+663 SRAHVTFSYALMGAS
-678 GDVKEPSPFLNQIQS
+678 GDVKEPSPFLHQIQQ
-693 LFTNLEVQNIQ
+693 LYTNLEVQNIHHQ
-704 HLHQAEPLQLMEH
+704 HQAEPLRLMEH

-736 IVADTWLDT
+736 LVAETWLDT

-752 KRLNKGLNYL
+752 TRLNDGLTYL

-774 LSETLAKDL
+774 LNPSLSKAL

-864 LPEVQFNLLDSTAY
+864 LPEVQFNLLNSTAY

-899 QGTHSK
+899 QGSHTK

-910 FEASFRRKPRN
+910 FEASFRRKPKD
-921 QKELLAAP
+921 QSELLAAP
-929 LQTTQGVPI
+929 LQTKQGIPI

-950 QHGDESFVN
+950 QQGDESFVN
-959 IIDYKSSR
+959 IIDYKSSKY
-967 HSGTLDLT
+967 SGTLDLT
-975 KVYYGMQMQ
+975 KVYYGLQMQ

-991 VLQNKARLGLTDM
+991 VLQNKSRLGLTDM

-1023 WNQLTEENRDSEFIQ
+1023 WNQLSEDKRDTEFIN
-1038 SFKLSGLLNSDA
+1038 SFKLSGLLNSD
-1050 TVLDAFDTRLEPS
+1050 TSVLDAFDTRLEPS

-1070 LGLKKDGEIK
+1070 LGLKKDGGIK

-1086 DEETIYKLIQHNKQN
+1086 DEQTIYKLIKHNKQN

-1129 CNYKSVCHVDGMVD
+1129 CNYKSVCHVDGMID
-1143 SKRYRTVDETIDP
+1143 SKRYRTVDESINP
-1156 LKAIQDVT
+1156 LEAIQDVD
-1164 LESEDEA
+1164 LESEGE

>member
-1 MTGYVLKCES
+1 M
-11 KELAYIMELNAYIGR
+11 
-26 AGTGKSTTIIE
+26 
-37 EIKQKMRDNPLGDPI
+37 
-52 VLIAPTQN
+52 
-60 TFQLEQAFVNDA
+60 
-72 TLNGSLRTEV
+72 
-82 LHFERLSYRVFQEVG
+82 HFERLSYRVFQEVG
-97 GLMEQPLSKSGTE
+97 GLMEQQLSKAGTE
-110 MMIYDIIQQHQTELK
+110 MMIYDIIQQHQSELR
-125 LYRSQVKYYGFSE
+125 LYQSQVKYYGFSE

-151 VSPEQLETYIAENEL
+151 VSPQQLETYIAENNL

-193 STEDSLQRFISMMD
+193 STEDSLQRFIEMMD
-207 QSEWLKHAEIYID
+207 QSEWLKRAEIYID

-228 EYQIIQHLVQCAK
+228 EYQIIQSLVKYVK

-248 TDGDKDLFSLFR
+248 TDGDRDLFSLFR
-260 KPSESLSHIES
+260 KPSESLTHIEE
-271 IAHELK
+271 IANN
-277 LELNIRRFDKA
+277 LNIQLHSRQFLDV
-288 QRFENTDLK
+288 QRFIHNDLK
-297 QLEHNF
+297 HLEQNF

-310 VASQGDIKV
+310 IPTEGNVEI

-334 RILRENRELGRRFQ
+334 RILRENREQGRRFQ
-348 DIAILYRDEAY
+348 DIAILYRDESY

-374 NIDVKASMTHHP
+374 NIDVKSSMTHHP
-386 VMEAIR
+386 IMEMIR
-392 SLIEVIQTGWNF
+392 SLIEVIQTGWQF

-410 FKTNVLSKKFKD
+410 FKTNILTKKFKD
-422 SNYLIDIL
+422 SQYLIDIL
-430 ENFVLERGIYGKRWL
+430 ENFVLERGIYGKRWI
-445 DHKYFEIE
+445 DDKYFDIE

-472 FERVVQLKTDVID
+472 FERVIQLKNDVM
-485 KIMLFESHMND
+485 KKVMLFEEKINNAS
-496 ATTAIEFATAFYE
+496 TAIAFATAFYE
-509 AMESFELPSQ
+509 AMEAFDLPSQ
-519 LMTERDT
+519 LMTDRDT
-526 LDVNGQHR
+526 LDVNGEHKK
-534 EAEEIDQIWN
+534 AEEIDQIWN
-544 GFIQTLDDVAT
+544 GLIQILDDLVT
-555 VFGEQTMSKGR
+555 VFDDQSMSKTR
-566 FLELFDIGLEQLEFV
+566 FLELFDIGLEQLEFI

-606 YLVGMNDGVL
+606 YLVGANDGVL

-627 DEEKKYFET
+627 DEEKKYFQEQS
-636 HASIELSPTADILQ
+636 SIELSPTADILQ

-663 SRANITFSYALMGTS
+663 SRAHVTFSYALMGAS
-678 GDVKEPSPFLNQIQS
+678 GDVKEPSPFLHQIQQ
-693 LFTNLEVQNIQ
+693 LYTNLEVQNIHHQ
-704 HLHQAEPLQLMEH
+704 HQAEPLRLMEH

-723 ALFESLKAWLDDE
+723 ALFETLKAWLDDE
-736 IVADTWLDT
+736 LVAETWLDT

-752 KRLNKGLNYL
+752 TRLNDGLTYL

-774 LSETLAKDL
+774 LNPSLSKAL

-864 LPEVQFNLLDSTAY
+864 LPEVQFNLLNSTAY

-899 QGTHSK
+899 QGSHTK

-910 FEASFRRKPRN
+910 FEASFRRKPKD
-921 QKELLAAP
+921 QSELLAAP
-929 LQTTQGVPI
+929 LQTKQGIPI

-950 QHGDESFVN
+950 QQGDESFVN
-959 IIDYKSSR
+959 IIDYKSSKY
-967 HSGTLDLT
+967 SGTLDLT
-975 KVYYGMQMQ
+975 KVYYGLQMQ

-991 VLQNKARLGLTDM
+991 VLQNKSRLGLTDM

-1023 WNQLTEENRDSEFIQ
+1023 WNQLSEDKRDTEFIN
-1038 SFKLSGLLNSDA
+1038 SFKLSGLLNSA
-1050 TVLDAFDTRLEPS
+1050 TSVLDAFDTRLEPS

-1070 LGLKKDGEIK
+1070 LGLKKDGGIK

-1086 DEETIYKLIQHNKQN
+1086 DEQTIYKLIKHNKQN

-1129 CNYKSVCHVDGMVD
+1129 CNYKSVCHVDGMID
-1143 SKRYRTVDETIDP
+1143 SKRYRTVDESINP
-1156 LKAIQDVT
+1156 LEAIQDVD
-1164 LESEDEA
+1164 LESEGE